1 MPTHTTRDDLI
12 EILTHI
18 LLSDAESPSAEILG
32 YRLAEGLTALS
43 MAHPADGD
51 VFSLACAARE
61 FVTPTPDPNRVISDA
76 RTCAGSVLNCIRAV
90 HEEMSESDGMR
101 ACARSYCF
109 DDGEIDLL
117 MRAAD
122 LLDAQERVMPHPE
135 PNQDPQP
142 DFSST
147 LVDDAV
153 LTSGAMLD
161 HLCCAEGMSTPDALR
176 ACAEFKDQSGRA
188 VKTEL
193 TDSDRALFLL
203 AADILDAQNEMD
215 YWACRVRFVGDIPRV
230 QAQTEV

>member
-1 MPTHTTRDDLI
+1 MSEQTTLITVGDDSPDFTVPEHEAIIAMHT
-12 EILTHI
+12 
-18 LLSDAESPSAEILG
+18 
-32 YRLAEGLTALS
+32 GLVIT
-43 MAHPADGD
+43 P
-51 VFSLACAARE
+51 CAARE
-61 FVTPTPDPNRVISDA
+61 FVTPQPQS
-76 RTCAGSVLNCIRAV
+76 
-90 HEEMSESDGMR
+90 
-101 ACARSYCF
+101 
-109 DDGEIDLL
+109 
-117 MRAAD
+117 
-122 LLDAQERVMPHPE
+122 E

-153 LTSGAMLD
+153 LTAGAMLD
-161 HLCCAEGMSTPDALR
+161 HLCCAEGMSTTDALR

-215 YWACRVRFVGDIPRV
+215 YWACRVRFVGDMPRF